1 MIISAF
7 LIVFEGLSF
16 GKKIKN
22 SGHKLSFLPKF
33 DNMWYHKENSYKHST
48 KAIYTF
54 FIFKQPEVIP
64 PM

>member
-33 DNMWYHKENSYKHST
+33 DYM
-48 KAIYTF
+48 
-54 FIFKQPEVIP
+54 
-64 PM
+64 